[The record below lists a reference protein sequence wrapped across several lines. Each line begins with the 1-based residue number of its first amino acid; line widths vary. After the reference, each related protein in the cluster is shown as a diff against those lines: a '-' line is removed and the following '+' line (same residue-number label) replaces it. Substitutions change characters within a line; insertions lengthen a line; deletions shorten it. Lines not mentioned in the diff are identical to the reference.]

1 MKLPLSLYHLQ
12 LVKYIELV
20 HMLFYAL
27 LVLHSSLNLR
37 LSVHK
42 STIQAITQIVL
53 SKTISS
59 QDIRKNIDMN
69 TKELVLKILQAT

>member
-53 SKTISS
+53 SKTIPS